1 MEIGID
7 QVIAVIVLYN
17 TLGDDS
23 VTLKSLAKC
32 LASKNFT
39 LDIVVYDNRASPSG
53 ANGNVKISDLNIH
66 YYHDPSNSGLSKAYN
81 LASRVGIELK
91 KGWILLLDEDT
102 HLPVDSLDKYL
113 AALNLNSQFKLFAP
127 ILKQSDN
134 LILSPCR
141 YFFKRGFPLPD
152 ITFGENIFNNKTVL
166 NSGLLI
172 NLLAYSNCGGY
183 NELIELDFSDVDF
196 IERFKKSHSAFF
208 VIDLIFTHNFSNKQ
222 TDAFILNRRFEK
234 FCYGATNSYKK
245 NIIDQLQYLVV
256 VFLRASTLFFRTK
269 NIIFYKT
276 FIKNYLRT

>member
-1 MEIGID
+1 MVEIN

-23 VTLKSLAKC
+23 ITLKSLAKC
-32 LASKNFT
+32 LASKNLT

-53 ANGNVKISDLNIH
+53 ANGKVNISELNIH
-66 YYHDPSNSGLSKAYN
+66 YYYDSSNSGLSKAYN
-81 LASRVGIELK
+81 LASRIGIELQK
-91 KGWILLLDEDT
+91 EWILLLDEDT
-102 HLPVDSLDKYL
+102 HLPVDSLEKYL
-113 AALNLNSQFKLFAP
+113 KALNHHSQFKLFAP
-127 ILKQSDN
+127 VLKQSDN

-141 YFFKRGFPLPD
+141 YFFKRGFPLRI
-152 ITFGENIFNNKTVL
+152 ITFGEHIFINKTVL

-172 NLLAYSNCGGY
+172 NLSSYLNCGGY

-222 TDAFILNRRFEK
+222 TDAFVLNSRFEK
-234 FCYGATNSYKK
+234 FCYGAANSYKK
-245 NIIDQLQYLVV
+245 NIFDQLQYLIV
-256 VFLRASTLFFRTK
+256 VFIRASMLFFRTK